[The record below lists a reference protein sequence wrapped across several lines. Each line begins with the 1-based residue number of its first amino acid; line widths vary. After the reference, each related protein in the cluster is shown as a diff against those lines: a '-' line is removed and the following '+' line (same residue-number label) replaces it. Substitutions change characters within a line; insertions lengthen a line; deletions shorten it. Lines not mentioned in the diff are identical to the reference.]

1 MFNGKMYVQIDGVMM
16 GSPLGALF
24 ANIFMCELENTIVP
38 QLGDNILHWTRYVD
52 DTFAFIKPEKKV
64 EVREKL
70 DSFHEKIRFTHEDE
84 EDNHIAFL
92 DVAVTRGKDKKL
104 ETSVYR
110 KPTNTDVYMNWYAH
124 APTAW
129 KIATLKSLVKRAVMV
144 SSTQSAM
151 KKEIE
156 HLKKVFTG
164 FNDYPEK
171 VVDSVIENE
180 LQKTRE
186 TEEVET
192 VDEDATNETV
202 DEDATNETKSVTA
215 TLSLPYA
222 GAKGEQLMR
231 KMKRMIDSVGKK
243 PDEERNIRVIYK
255 AKRLGTKFPVKDKT
269 PKEHLHNVVY
279 HAECPNKKCKSKYT
293 GETRCR
299 TQKRVI
305 QHNKKD
311 KKSHLLLHAKKT
323 KHRRVWMKDFKILG
337 SGYSSNFKR
346 KISES
351 LFIKKLKP
359 DLNVQKESLKLSLYN

>member
-1 MFNGKMYVQIDGVMM
+1 M

-38 QLGDNILHWTRYVD
+38 QLGDSILHWTRYVD

-64 EVREKL
+64 EVQEKL

-84 EDNHIAFL
+84 EANSIAFL
-92 DVAVTRGKDKKL
+92 DVAVTRGNDKKL

-144 SSTQSAM
+144 SSTSNAM
-151 KKEIE
+151 NKEIE

-171 VVDSVIENE
+171 VVDNIIETE
-180 LQKTRE
+180 LQKSRE
-186 TEEVET
+186 TEEV
-192 VDEDATNETV
+192 VNVNEDAANEPT
-202 DEDATNETKSVTA
+202 SVTV

-222 GAKGEQLMR
+222 GTEGEQIMK
-231 KMKRMIDSVGKK
+231 KMKRVIDNIGRK
-243 PDEERNIRVIYK
+243 PDEERNIRVIYR
-255 AKRLGTKFPVKDKT
+255 AKKLGTKFPTKDKT

-279 HAECPNKKCKSKYT
+279 HAKCPNKKCKSKYT
-293 GETRCR
+293 RETRCK

-311 KKSHLLLHAKKT
+311 DKSHLLIHAKRT
-323 KHRRVWMKDFKILG
+323 KHRRVWMKDFEILG
-337 SGYSSNFKR
+337 SGYSSNIKR
-346 KISES
+346 KISEA